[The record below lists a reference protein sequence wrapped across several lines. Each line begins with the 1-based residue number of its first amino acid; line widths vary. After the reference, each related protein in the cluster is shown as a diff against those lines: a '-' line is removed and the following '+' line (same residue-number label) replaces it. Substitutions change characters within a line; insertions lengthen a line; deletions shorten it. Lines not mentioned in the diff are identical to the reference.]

1 MKIWMIG
8 ARGTVATTAA
18 AGTLAAQRELLP
30 FEGLLTESAPFADL
44 DLAGLKEIEFGGCDL
59 REGTLADTA
68 RSCLAG
74 VDAFSEPLL
83 DRIMPE
89 LEKVRIS
96 GGILRGGGR
105 VVEDLAGGESHTAER
120 RTARTKVDHLIRDLT
135 AFADDSPTVVVNLAS
150 TEPLVDPNLMGWDL
164 ASFERAIDA
173 DDARIPASSLYTYAA
188 LRSGLPYVNFT
199 PSAGASLPA
208 LIELSRQVGVPVA
221 GRDGKTGETLLK
233 TALAPM
239 FAIRA
244 LAVEGW
250 YGTNILGNTDGRVLA
265 DPANRASKIA
275 SKSGVLEACL
285 GYTPEGDVRID
296 YFPPLADHKVAWN
309 FIQFRGWA
317 GHRMRMQFTWEGTDS
332 ILAAPL
338 VIDLARLIEL
348 SQRRGES
355 GPIGALGLFFKTP
368 EGTPEMN
375 LHRQYDELLR
385 WAAEEAAAPSTES
398 AAELPV
404 RSARRRRA
412 S

>member
-1 MKIWMIG
+1 LKIWMIG

-30 FEGLLTESAPFADL
+30 FEGLLTETAAFADL
-44 DLAGLKEIEFGGCDL
+44 DLAGLGEIRFGGCDIH
-59 REGTLADTA
+59 EGTLADSA

-89 LEKVRIS
+89 LEKVRITR
-96 GGILRGGGR
+96 GILRGGGR
-105 VVEDLAGGESHTAER
+105 VVEELAGRDGPGQER
-120 RTARTKVDHLIRDLT
+120 RTARSKVDQLIHDLNS
-135 AFADDSPTVVVNLAS
+135 FADGSPAVVVNLAS

-164 ASFERAIDA
+164 ASFERALDA

-188 LRSGLPYVNFT
+188 LRAGLPYVNFT
-199 PSAGASLPA
+199 PSAGGSLPA
-208 LIELSRQVGVPVA
+208 LIELAREVGVPIA

-348 SQRRGES
+348 AQRRGEA

-375 LHRQYDELLR
+375 LHRQYEALLR
-385 WAAEEAAAPSTES
+385 WAGQGAES
-398 AAELPV
+398 ASSDSAADLPA